1 MRFDIDAV
9 AELISALTLPST
21 HRQPRPDRQHPF
33 LRPASGLRNLCR
45 PWPPQAQLR
54 GPRAHSRCP
63 LQLQPYPQVMIR
75 LCTSLPASCSSFRL
89 PWSNCAAN
97 SILSLLTFDL
107 ASTLYNSSYQMHYA
121 SSFKSKTTAPGLTWL
136 CCTSTMTLG
145 LANGCHRWSRCLSW
159 QCDCS
164 FGGGNGGSADDD
176 ERKVEHSVKPM
187 LRSSSSAKF
196 CCHFHHLSSADLPDC
211 EAIPLCGHCI
221 LHTGCLEPVRTA
233 NQAAAIRLC
242 KQAGHPVSADE
253 MCFKLWTAL
262 RSPDSQPC
270 SSAAEVRRVLS
281 NPPELVKRL
290 SSLYKEVKLLDER
303 LVLIKSNQDKHFE
316 DLSQVRSGYDV
327 LSRRVT
333 QLDRRF
339 SDFEGN
345 MKESLVPSRF
355 VFVMSSV

>member
-1 MRFDIDAV
+1 MVQLCGKLDIEFANVRFGKYSVQLIISDALRLFIQV
-9 AELISALTLPST
+9 EDHGSRLDLVVLYKHDDAGACEWLPQVVEVFELAV
-21 HRQPRPDRQHPF
+21 R
-33 LRPASGLRNLCR
+33 
-45 PWPPQAQLR
+45 
-54 GPRAHSRCP
+54 
-63 LQLQPYPQVMIR
+63 LQLWR
-75 LCTSLPASCSSFRL
+75 SGCT
-89 PWSNCAAN
+89 
-97 SILSLLTFDL
+97 LTAVDESDPSDFVD
-107 ASTLYNSSYQMHYA
+107 SM
-121 SSFKSKTTAPGLTWL
+121 
-136 CCTSTMTLG
+136 
-145 LANGCHRWSRCLSW
+145 NGP
-159 QCDCS
+159 

-355 VFVMSSV
+355 VVVMSSV